1 MSCPGPDARHY
12 RGAARCPILDR
23 MQSAIEIDGLRKA
36 YGDVEAVRDIS
47 FSVAAGEVFCLL
59 GPNGAGKTTTTEILE
74 GYRARSAG
82 HVRVLGHDPE
92 DGERARR
99 ERVGIVLQEAAAQA
113 ELTVTEVLTMYGRYY
128 PRRRPAGELVE
139 LVGLVGKEDQRVKLL
154 SGGQRRRPPLT
165 PPPGRPPPPP
175 GPPPAPRRRPRPAL
189 PRRADH
195 RLRPVGAPPG
205 VDDDQGPLR
214 AGQDGLPHHP
224 LHGRGAGA
232 GRPRGRHGRRAH
244 RRPRHAR
251 RDRRPRHRADRDRLR
266 APRPRRPQRPAGA
279 RRRPGHRG
287 GAGPRARGDPRGA
300 ALCPRADRLGPRAR
314 PRAARLRREP
324 ALAGGRLPSTDR
336 EPGGHDPM
344 TAMSETLERPAE
356 ARDERTGDVA
366 LTAWQVA
373 YEQRAFWRNRTRAF
387 FSLGMPVMLL
397 LLFGALNSGG
407 RIQELGNIPYVT
419 FFLPGILAY
428 GIVITQF
435 VNMAGGIAIQRDNGL
450 LKRMRGTPLPGWAY
464 VTGRLGSTALVSVV
478 MTVVMLV
485 IGRVGFDVHLRAAAV
500 PAVVVTVLLG
510 AATFAALGLAA
521 VMIIPNAEAAP
532 VVANVLILPLS
543 FISGIWYPLTG
554 APDWIVDVAK
564 FFPLEHL
571 ANALHVAF
579 DPLNHGSAW
588 SGNDLFVLG
597 IWLLV
602 GTRLAMRFW
611 EREMAR

>member
-1 MSCPGPDARHY
+1 MS
-12 RGAARCPILDR
+12 
-23 MQSAIEIDGLRKA
+23 
-36 YGDVEAVRDIS
+36 
-47 FSVAAGEVFCLL
+47 
-59 GPNGAGKTTTTEILE
+59 
-74 GYRARSAG
+74 
-82 HVRVLGHDPE
+82 
-92 DGERARR
+92 
-99 ERVGIVLQEAAAQA
+99 
-113 ELTVTEVLTMYGRYY
+113 
-128 PRRRPAGELVE
+128 
-139 LVGLVGKEDQRVKLL
+139 
-154 SGGQRRRPPLT
+154 
-165 PPPGRPPPPP
+165 
-175 GPPPAPRRRPRPAL
+175 
-189 PRRADH
+189 
-195 RLRPVGAPPG
+195 
-205 VDDDQGPLR
+205 
-214 AGQDGLPHHP
+214 
-224 LHGRGAGA
+224 
-232 GRPRGRHGRRAH
+232 
-244 RRPRHAR
+244 
-251 RDRRPRHRADRDRLR
+251 
-266 APRPRRPQRPAGA
+266 
-279 RRRPGHRG
+279 
-287 GAGPRARGDPRGA
+287 
-300 ALCPRADRLGPRAR
+300 
-314 PRAARLRREP
+314 
-324 ALAGGRLPSTDR
+324 
-336 EPGGHDPM
+336 
-344 TAMSETLERPAE
+344 AMSETLERPAE
-356 ARDERTGDVA
+356 ARDARTGDVA

-387 FSLGMPVMLL
+387 FSFGMPVMLL

-464 VTGRLGSTALVSVV
+464 VSGRLGSTALVSVV
-478 MTVVMLV
+478 MTVVMLI
-485 IGRVGFDVHLRAAAV
+485 IGWVGFDVHLRAAAV

-554 APDWIVDVAK
+554 APAWLVDVAK

-588 SGNDLFVLG
+588 SGNDLFVLA

-611 EREMAR
+611 QREMAR